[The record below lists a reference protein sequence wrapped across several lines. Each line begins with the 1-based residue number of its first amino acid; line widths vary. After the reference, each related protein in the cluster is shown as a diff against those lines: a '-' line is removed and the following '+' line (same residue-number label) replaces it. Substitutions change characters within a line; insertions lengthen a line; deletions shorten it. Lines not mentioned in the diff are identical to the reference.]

1 MGGSSAGRLRTRC
14 DTRDVRSDPRP
25 AGAPDGS
32 RRDLAADRNLETSE
46 VFQYEADTPQE
57 IHRGEGWRLD
67 QVFVSEASPDDPPPD
82 PRKYGGRRRLSKLE
96 FIDLL
101 TDTEYVT
108 ILAAA
113 KESVQIEAWIRKMEL
128 ATPEDDGTSINLD
141 DPRTDRR
148 RPRRGN
154 PQWLTGI

>member
-1 MGGSSAGRLRTRC
+1 MATFQ
-14 DTRDVRSDPRP
+14 
-25 AGAPDGS
+25 AI
-32 RRDLAADRNLETSE
+32 NLETSE

-141 DPRTDRR
+141 DPRTQGGVQALELIGLIGEGRAEEILN
-148 RPRRGN
+148 G
-154 PQWLTGI
+154 

>member
-1 MGGSSAGRLRTRC
+1 MPLFQATNL
-14 DTRDVRSDPRP
+14 DTH
-25 AGAPDGS
+25 
-32 RRDLAADRNLETSE
+32 E
-46 VFQYEADTPQE
+46 VFQYEADQPLE
-57 IHRGEGWRLD
+57 LHRGAGWWLED
-67 QVFVSEASPDDPPPD
+67 VSEGVPSPEDAAQPPD
-82 PRKYGGRRRLSKLE
+82 TRKYGGRRRVSKLE

-141 DPRTDRR
+141 DPRTQGGVQALELIGLLGEGRAEEILN
-148 RPRRGN
+148 G
-154 PQWLTGI
+154 

>member
-1 MGGSSAGRLRTRC
+1 MATFQ
-14 DTRDVRSDPRP
+14 
-25 AGAPDGS
+25 AI
-32 RRDLAADRNLETSE
+32 NLETSE

-101 TDTEYVT
+101 
-108 ILAAA
+108 
-113 KESVQIEAWIRKMEL
+113 AWIRKMEL

-141 DPRTDRR
+141 DPRTQGGVQALELIGLIGEGRAEEILN
-148 RPRRGN
+148 G
-154 PQWLTGI
+154 